1 MSNSAIWRRSWG
13 FAFFAA
19 VIQLSLATH
28 PAAMGQGAP
37 EPAPVDPAAEG
48 SKWPETA
55 PDVFKVKFECSH
67 GDILIEVHKEWAPIG
82 AQHFFELAKMGFYE
96 EARFFRVVPNFM
108 AQFGLNA
115 DPAMT
120 QGIGGKSIKDDPVK
134 QSNTPGMV
142 TYAKTQLP
150 NSRSTQLFIN
160 TGNNTF
166 LDSQGFAPFAKVL
179 EGMDVVKAINAEYGE
194 RPDQM
199 SIRTQGN
206 KYLNE
211 KFPNLDYIKKV
222 TYVE

>member
-1 MSNSAIWRRSWG
+1 MRNSAIWRKSWG
-13 FAFFAA
+13 LAFVAA
-19 VIQLSLATH
+19 MAQFCLLPH
-28 PAAMGQGAP
+28 PAAVGQGAAEP
-37 EPAPVDPAAEG
+37 EPVDPAASE

-82 AQHFFELAKMGFYE
+82 AEHFFGLAKMGFYE

-134 QSNTPGMV
+134 QSNTPGMI
-142 TYAKTQLP
+142 TYAKTQMP

-166 LDSQGFAPFAKVL
+166 LDSQGFAPFGKVL

>member
-1 MSNSAIWRRSWG
+1 MRNSAIWRKNWG
-13 FAFFAA
+13 LTFVA
-19 VIQLSLATH
+19 VGVQFCLLTH
-28 PAAMGQGAP
+28 PAAFGQGAP
-37 EPAPVDPAAEG
+37 EPAPVDPAAEEA
-48 SKWPETA
+48 KWPETA

-82 AQHFFELAKMGFYE
+82 AEHFFELAKMGFYE

-142 TYAKTQLP
+142 TYAKTQMP

-160 TGNNTF
+160 TGSNTF
-166 LDSQGFAPFAKVL
+166 LDNQGFAPFAKVL